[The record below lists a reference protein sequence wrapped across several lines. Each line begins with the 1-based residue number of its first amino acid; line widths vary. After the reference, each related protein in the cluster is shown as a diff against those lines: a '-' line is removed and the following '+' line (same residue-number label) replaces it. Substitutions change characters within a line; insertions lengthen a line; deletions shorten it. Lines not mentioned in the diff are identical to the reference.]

1 MGISVLQV
9 QLTGSITCLKL
20 HSCKWWRVH
29 SHLLAKSL
37 GFSLAA
43 PCIQCIYPEG
53 GYNLGAMLGAG
64 DIAIIRWTIALKELI
79 LEAELRSK

>member
-1 MGISVLQV
+1 M
-9 QLTGSITCLKL
+9 
-20 HSCKWWRVH
+20 
-29 SHLLAKSL
+29 HLLAQSL
-37 GFSLAA
+37 GLSPAA